1 MKNCNLLYDV
11 IAAHLLWLETSG
23 ISGKRADLKGADL
36 RWANLREANLRKA
49 NLREANLRKANL
61 READLEGAD
70 LKRAN
75 LEGADLR
82 WANLREA
89 NLREANLR
97 KANLVGA
104 NLDFSSG
111 IPFHC
116 GGTVAKGDDCLFAQ
130 ILYHLTRQDWS
141 NCSKEVLEAIKIINN
156 IRSASG
162 DKIVDLFCKYRKD
175 VKILN

>member
-36 RWANLREANLRKA
+36 RW
-49 NLREANLRKANL
+49 
-61 READLEGAD
+61 
-70 LKRAN
+70 
-75 LEGADLR
+75 
-82 WANLREA
+82 A

>member
-23 ISGKRADLKGADL
+23 ISGTRADLRG
-36 RWANLREANLRKA
+36 
-49 NLREANLRKANL
+49 ANL
-61 READLEGAD
+61 READLRGADLRKAD

-82 WANLREA
+82 EANLREA

-116 GGTVAKGDDCLFAQ
+116 GGTEIIGDDRMFAQ

-141 NCSKEVLEAIKIINN
+141 NCSEEVLEAIKIINN

-162 DKIVDLFCKYRKD
+162 DKIVDLFCKYRSD

>member
-36 RWANLREANLRKA
+36 RWA